1 MKEHRDEVKERT
13 IKSLDKKRK
22 DGQRFTLT
30 FDEWS
35 SGSNKKFLNTN
46 VHHDEDFDCLGLKR
60 AKGRMPGPKLTALV
74 TEHAND
80 FQIDLEKDVV
90 ACVTD
95 GAKIMD
101 VVGRLIPCLHLKC
114 QCHGVNLAVCDI
126 LYPNGKKKKKAN
138 NIDETWDTENVEE
151 TSVEEKD
158 EPDQGF
164 SVEHVEP
171 DGPEMLG
178 SDHLVVVEKVRGL
191 IRLFR
196 RSAVKN
202 DEYLQEHVLES
213 QGKEY
218 VLFLDCKTRW
228 NTLGSM
234 LTRFLMLSDSVKLA
248 LYMMNIE
255 WPFSTEEWQT
265 LQDLNLALKPMTLAV
280 KKLGA
285 RSTTLIDA
293 EVIYEYIEKKLDE
306 LHTTISQRTP
316 IDEDE
321 DDLNPI
327 EKPTIASKLKNAFVK
342 RVLERRD
349 STLTHLC
356 MFLKN
361 PTYWSKDHDRFDI
374 PVVEE
379 EIIEFAS
386 SLLKRLFPEDF
397 RSQYPKDEDGDE
409 TIFESS
415 QPEKQ
420 TVHAFKSSEEEIDAL
435 LDEKSRSPVKSMVT
449 EGPPNVSE
457 IMKSYAK
464 NPSNMPPILSKLY
477 RALKTIPPSS
487 IEAERAFST
496 CGIFATKLRNR
507 MSDDTLSSLLFLKKY
522 YQKIKVAKA
531 KDAKSKD
538 ANLGKSKSSVPNQ
551 VPIQDTRAKQSEKQS
566 TSLFQK
572 SAPRKSKASQPPK
585 SEKNS
590 KKARKM
596 PNSDIDE
603 TQHVRI
609 EVSDDE
615 ETMMIL

>member
-1 MKEHRDEVKERT
+1 MSKYVKEHRDEIKERT
-13 IKSLDKKRK
+13 IKSLDKRRK
-22 DGQRFTLT
+22 ADQRFTLT

-46 VHHDEDFDCLGLKR
+46 VHHRDDDFDCLGLKR
-60 AKGRMPGPKLTALV
+60 AKGHMPGPKLTALV

-101 VVGRLIPCLHLKC
+101 VVGRLIPCIHLKC

-138 NIDETWDTENVEE
+138 NIDETFDTQNVEE
-151 TSVEEKD
+151 TSVEDKD
-158 EPDQGF
+158 DPVQGF

-171 DGPEMLG
+171 EGPEMLG
-178 SDHLVVVEKVRGL
+178 SDHLGVVEKVRGL
-191 IRLFR
+191 VRLFR

-213 QGKEY
+213 HGKEY

-234 LTRFLMLSDSVKLA
+234 LTRFLMLSDSIKMA
-248 LYMMNIE
+248 LYMMDIE
-255 WPFSTEEWQT
+255 WPFSSEEWQT

-285 RSTTLIDA
+285 RLTTLIDA
-293 EVIYEYIEKKLDE
+293 EVIYGYIENKLDE
-306 LHTTISQRTP
+306 LHNTISQRTP
-316 IDEDE
+316 IDED
-321 DDLNPI
+321 DPNPN
-327 EKPTIASKLKNAFVK
+327 PTIASKLKNAFVK

-349 STLTHLC
+349 ATLTHLC
-356 MFLKN
+356 MFLKD
-361 PTYWSKDHDRFDI
+361 PTYWSKDHDRFGI
-374 PVVEE
+374 PVVEND
-379 EIIEFAS
+379 IIEFAS

-397 RSQYPKDEDGDE
+397 RTQYPKDEDGDE
-409 TIFESS
+409 TVFESS
-415 QPEKQ
+415 QPEKP
-420 TVHAFKSSEEEIDAL
+420 TVHVFKSSEEEIDAL
-435 LDEKSRSPVKSMVT
+435 LDEQSRSPVKSVDT

-464 NPSNMPPILSKLY
+464 NPTNMPPLLSKLY

-522 YQKIKVAKA
+522 YQKIKVAKG
-531 KDAKSKD
+531 KQ
-538 ANLGKSKSSVPNQ
+538 ANLGNSKSSVPKEPINQ
-551 VPIQDTRAKQSEKQS
+551 VPIQDTREKQS
-566 TSLFQK
+566 QKQSVSLFQK
-572 SAPRKSKASQPPK
+572 SGPRKTKASQPPN

-590 KKARKM
+590 KKARKS
-596 PNSDIDE
+596 NLDE
-603 TQHVRI
+603 TPLVRI
-609 EVSDDE
+609 DVTDDE
-615 ETMMIL
+615 ETMMIS